1 MFLPSVV
8 KELNKE
14 IQKTTTATHK
24 LYFCIEPLD
33 LDVKNEWVVL
43 CQVDFSKNEREPTIL
58 VLVLKFFFLVVN

>member
-24 LYFCIEPLD
+24 LHFCIEPLD
-33 LDVKNEWVVL
+33 LDVSTNGWF
-43 CQVDFSKNEREPTIL
+43 CVDFSKNETEPTIL